1 MEIFIADH
9 AGFCFGVERAVS
21 LVEDTSKQFTGVYT
35 LGPIIHNPQI
45 VSKFAENG
53 IGVCYNPE
61 EVNEDN
67 TVVVRSHGVTKETYA
82 TLARRKVNV
91 VDATCPFVKKAQNS
105 AKKLGNEGAV
115 VVVYG
120 EKNHPEVKSIVSFID
135 SRYVIV
141 SDVGEASVLPDE
153 NCYALVAQ
161 TTQNSESFDKIAEIL
176 KTKCDKLIIKNT
188 ICNATS
194 LRQASAI
201 DLAKKVDIM
210 VVIGGRNSGN
220 TTRLYEICKNICANT
235 HHIETKEELKKEIFD
250 GCRKVG
256 ITAGASTPGY
266 LVEEVIEFLKE
277 VSMSS
282 INNNDG
288 DNMQMEDFEAM
299 LEESFQQPEKNSIV
313 QGTVAQINENDV
325 LVNIGFKTE
334 GVVPSAEFMKDGE
347 ITIKVGDE
355 VDVLFLGI
363 AGGGGYVKLSRKAIE
378 KEADWIEVEK
388 ALEEE
393 TPVEIKVTSVVDKGF
408 TGKCGEIECFIPENH
423 IDFKNSTME
432 PQEYVGNIYE
442 VKVLKANKK
451 QRSFLASRK
460 LQMIQSI
467 EKEKKEFFSQIEEGQ
482 ILKGSVKT
490 IKHYGAF
497 MNFGAVDGFLRKNNI
512 AWGVVKHPNQYIE
525 EGDELE
531 VKILNIDFE
540 EEKLEVGLKQM
551 QEDPWDSAYDKYP
564 EGGTVAGTVVA
575 RKNKGFV
582 MEIEQGID
590 GFIPLEEISWLKN
603 ARIAIEPKDAVEG
616 KIIGI
621 DDEKKKLIVSLK
633 SIQENPW
640 VTLKTKHPEGSA
652 IKGTIKSITDFGIF
666 VDFGEFLDGLIR
678 KKDISWTDEPEN
690 LDELYK
696 EGDEIE
702 AKVLKIDA
710 EKERISLGVKQLE
723 TNPWREIGKLLP
735 NGKVVEVKV
744 LAVSKEGLEVELPR
758 DLIGF
763 IPDNEL
769 DVEKV
774 DPTDKFAVGDTIKAV
789 VFRNDAREK
798 KILLSIRRYMQDSEK
813 REVKEYLKKLAQSD
827 DSTFSL
833 GNILKGKLDVE

>member
-21 LVEDTSKQFTGVYT
+21 LVEDTSKNNEGVYT

-45 VSKFAENG
+45 VSKFADQG
-53 IGVCYNPE
+53 VGVCDSPDD
-61 EVNEDN
+61 VNETN
-67 TVVVRSHGVTKETYA
+67 TVVVRSHGITKDTYSQ
-82 TLARRKVNV
+82 LEERKVNT

-105 AKKLGNEGAV
+105 AKKLGDDGAV

-120 EKNHPEVKSIVSFID
+120 EKDHPEVKSIVSFID
-135 SRYVIV
+135 SSYIIV
-141 SDVGEASVLPDE
+141 SDIEDVKALDFCEK
-153 NCYALVAQ
+153 YALVAQ

-176 KTKCDKLIIKNT
+176 KTKCDKLTINNT

-210 VVIGGRNSGN
+210 IVIGGKNSGN
-220 TTRLYEICKNICANT
+220 TTRLYEICKEICSDT
-235 HHIETKEELKKEIFD
+235 YHIETKNELNKEIFD
-250 GCRKVG
+250 ESRKVG
-256 ITAGASTPGY
+256 ITAGASTPGF
-266 LVEEVIEFLKE
+266 LVDEVIEFLKE

-282 INNNDG
+282 NNNSG
-288 DNMQMEDFEAM
+288 GENMQMEDFEAM
-299 LEESFQQPEKNSIV
+299 LEESFQQPEKNSVV

-334 GVVPSAEFMKDGE
+334 GVVPKIEFMKDGE

-355 VDVLFLGI
+355 VDVLFIGT

-393 TPVEIKVTSVVDKGF
+393 TPIMVKITAVVDKGF

-432 PQEYVGNIYE
+432 PQEYVGQTYE
-442 VKVLKANKK
+442 IKVLKANKK

-467 EKEKKEFFSQIEEGQ
+467 EKDKKEFFENIEEGQ
-482 ILKGSVKT
+482 ILKGTVKT

-551 QEDPWDSAYDKYP
+551 QEDPWEAAEGKFP
-564 EGGTVAGTVVA
+564 EGSSVSGTVVA

-590 GFIPLEEISWLKN
+590 GFIPLEEISWLRN

-616 KIIGI
+616 KVIGI

-633 SIQENPW
+633 SLQENPW
-640 VTLKTKHPEGSA
+640 VTLKAKHPEGSA
-652 IKGTIKSITDFGIF
+652 VKGTIKSITDFGIF

-678 KKDISWTDEPEN
+678 KKDISWTEEPAN
-690 LDELYK
+690 LEELYK
-696 EGDEIE
+696 EGDEID

-723 TNPWREIGKLLP
+723 TNPWREVGKLLP

-744 LAVSKEGLEVELPR
+744 LAVSKEGVEVELPR
-758 DLIGF
+758 DIIGF
-763 IPDNEL
+763 IPENEL
-769 DVEKV
+769 DMDKV
-774 DPTDKFAVGDTIKAV
+774 DPTDKFKEGDTIKAV

-813 REVKEYLKKLAQSD
+813 REVKEYLKKLEQSD

-833 GNILKGKLDVE
+833 GNILKGKLGD

>member
-1 MEIFIADH
+1 
-9 AGFCFGVERAVS
+9 
-21 LVEDTSKQFTGVYT
+21 
-35 LGPIIHNPQI
+35 
-45 VSKFAENG
+45 
-53 IGVCYNPE
+53 
-61 EVNEDN
+61 
-67 TVVVRSHGVTKETYA
+67 
-82 TLARRKVNV
+82 
-91 VDATCPFVKKAQNS
+91 
-105 AKKLGNEGAV
+105 
-115 VVVYG
+115 
-120 EKNHPEVKSIVSFID
+120 
-135 SRYVIV
+135 
-141 SDVGEASVLPDE
+141 
-153 NCYALVAQ
+153 
-161 TTQNSESFDKIAEIL
+161 
-176 KTKCDKLIIKNT
+176 
-188 ICNATS
+188 
-194 LRQASAI
+194 
-201 DLAKKVDIM
+201 
-210 VVIGGRNSGN
+210 
-220 TTRLYEICKNICANT
+220 
-235 HHIETKEELKKEIFD
+235 
-250 GCRKVG
+250 
-256 ITAGASTPGY
+256 
-266 LVEEVIEFLKE
+266 
-277 VSMSS
+277 MSS

-299 LEESFQQPEKNSIV
+299 LEESFQQPEKNSVV

-347 ITIKVGDE
+347 ISIKVGDE
-355 VDVLFLGI
+355 VDVLFLGT

-393 TPVEIKVTSVVDKGF
+393 IPLQVKITAAVDKGF

-432 PQEYVGNIYE
+432 PHEYVGQTYE
-442 VKVLKANKK
+442 LKVLKANKK

-460 LQMIQSI
+460 LQMIQDMD
-467 EKEKKEFFSQIEEGQ
+467 KQKKEFFGSIEEGQ
-482 ILKGSVKT
+482 ILKGTVKT

-551 QEDPWDSAYDKYP
+551 QEDPWEAAASKYP
-564 EGGTVAGTVVA
+564 ESSAVSGIVVA

-616 KIIGI
+616 KVVGI

-633 SIQENPW
+633 SLQENPW

-652 IKGTIKSITDFGIF
+652 IKGTIKSITEFGIF

-678 KKDISWTDEPEN
+678 KKDISWTDEPDN
-690 LDELYK
+690 LDDIYK

-735 NGKVVEVKV
+735 NGKVVDVKV
-744 LAVSKEGLEVELPR
+744 LSVSKEGLEVELPR

-769 DVEKV
+769 DVERV
-774 DPTDKFAVGDTIKAV
+774 DPTTKFAEGDTIKAV
-789 VFRNDAREK
+789 VFRNDARER

-813 REVKEYLKKLAQSD
+813 REVKEYLKRLEQSD
-827 DSTFSL
+827 DSGFSL